1 MGSPTRL
8 TGGDGFAVDA
18 QLMEVPTALT
28 IAGSDSG
35 GGAGIQADLKTFLAL
50 GVHGMSAIC
59 ALTAQNTKGVTA
71 VHDVPPDF
79 VAEQISQVATD
90 FSVDATKTGMLSNPD
105 IVASVADSVR
115 KFELSNLVVD
125 PVFVSKNQDIL
136 LSEDSIAT
144 LVSDLFPL
152 ASVITPNLHEAA
164 KLTGRQVSD
173 LEEMREAARALKDM
187 GPRSVIVKGGHLEGD
202 AVDLFYDGRDFS
214 EIRTERV
221 DSTNTHGTGCTYS
234 AAIAAY
240 LARGEE
246 LIRAV
251 TLAKDYVTGAIRYGL
266 AVGKGFGPTNHGWA
280 STIRPSSEPGS

>member
-1 MGSPTRL
+1 M
-8 TGGDGFAVDA
+8 
-18 QLMEVPTALT
+18 PTALT